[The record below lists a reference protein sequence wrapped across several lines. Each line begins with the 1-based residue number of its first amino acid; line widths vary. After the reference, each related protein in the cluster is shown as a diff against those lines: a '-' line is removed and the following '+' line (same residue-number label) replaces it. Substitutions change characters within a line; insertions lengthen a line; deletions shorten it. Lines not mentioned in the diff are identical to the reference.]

1 VNILITDLHTNDKCK
16 HLTVN
21 VFTAKYFFSNSYLYR
36 NFTYLLDFGLGLPP
50 VHFPNLGL
58 ESGAEPPATG
68 VGAYN
73 PRKTF
78 GILYVILCIFMQSSG
93 SYL

>member
-1 VNILITDLHTNDKCK
+1 VNILITDLHTTDKCK

-36 NFTYLLDFGLGLPP
+36 NFTYLLDLGQGLPP

-58 ESGAEPPATG
+58 ESGAEPPADG
-68 VGAYN
+68 GR
-73 PRKTF
+73 RKTF
-78 GILYVILCIFMQSSG
+78 GILSVILCIFMQSSG